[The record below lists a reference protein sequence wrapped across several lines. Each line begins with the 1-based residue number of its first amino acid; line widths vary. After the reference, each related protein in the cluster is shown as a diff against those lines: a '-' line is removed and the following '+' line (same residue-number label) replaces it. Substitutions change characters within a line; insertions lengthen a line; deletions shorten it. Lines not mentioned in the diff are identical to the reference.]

1 MKKEKYYLVDDNT
14 GWRKG
19 KVYIGTKEEAL
30 QEALNDAGV
39 DLYLRGDH
47 VAEISVDCKKSYRLQ
62 TVKEYE
68 GQEKERDEKR
78 GLITKIESVVD
89 MADEMKNAYFWSND
103 YNKTYRD
110 KYDQNHSV
118 PEVCWEEGGH
128 TYSAEFCTRS
138 SRQNVYAK
146 GHYYKDGVE
155 TNLKAIRNSLK
166 RMWDSYNKQ
175 YKLGDYAN
183 LPEMTPEEKEV
194 VDKRWLMSRCVR
206 HGYSDYPHSYDDRPV
221 TDFEIAFRKRR
232 EGENFEDR
240 FERMKEELAKQDEK
254 LKALVEKQRAEKKVE
269 EKPEKKKH
277 RSRSL

>member
-1 MKKEKYYLVDDNT
+1 MKKEKYYLISDSA
-14 GWRKG
+14 GWKTE

-30 QEALNDAGV
+30 KEALNDVGG
-39 DLYLRGDH
+39 DFYLRGDH
-47 VAEISVDCKKSYRLQ
+47 IAEICVDCKESYRLQ

-68 GQEKERDEKR
+68 SQEKERDEKR
-78 GLITKIESVVD
+78 GLITKIETVVD
-89 MADEMKNAYFWSND
+89 MADEMKNAYFWSNNC
-103 YNKTYRD
+103 NKQYRD

-166 RMWDSYNKQ
+166 RMRDDFNKQ
-175 YKLGDYAN
+175 YKLGDYAGI
-183 LPEMTPEEKEV
+183 PEMTLEEKEL
-194 VDKRWLMSRCVR
+194 VDKRWLMSRCVG
-206 HGYSDYPHSYDDRPV
+206 HGYSYYNRTYVDRPL
-221 TDFEIAFRKRR
+221 TDFEKDFEKKR
-232 EGENFEDR
+232 EGESVEAR
-240 FERMKEELAKQDEK
+240 FDRMKEELAKQDEK

-269 EKPEKKKH
+269 EKPEKKKR

>member
-14 GWRKG
+14 GWERKAG

-30 QEALNDAGV
+30 KEALQDVGV
-39 DLYLRGDH
+39 DFYLRSDH
-47 VAEISVDCKKSYRLQ
+47 VAEISLDCKKSYRLQ

-68 GQEKERDEKR
+68 AQKAEKDEKR
-78 GLITKIESVVD
+78 KLIAKIEEVVD
-89 MADEMKNAYFWSND
+89 MADKMKNAYFWSND
-103 YNKTYRD
+103 CNKQYRD

-146 GHYYKDGVE
+146 GHYYKDGTQ
-155 TNLKAIRNSLK
+155 TNLKAIRNSLA

-175 YKLGDYAN
+175 YKLGDYAGI
-183 LPEMTPEEKEV
+183 PEMTPEEKEL
-194 VDKRWLMSRCVR
+194 VDKRWLMNRCVNCK
-206 HGYSDYPHSYDDRPV
+206 DRPL
-221 TDFEIAFRKRR
+221 TDFVKEFEKKR
-232 EGENFEDR
+232 EGESIVEQ
-240 FERMKEELAKQDEK
+240 FERMKKELARQDEK
-254 LKALVEKQRAEKKVE
+254 LKALVEKQRAEKEVE
-269 EKPEKKKH
+269 EKPEKKKR